1 VKPSNE
7 LLVAYLQLMYKDI
20 MRGAKYIKNNGERFD
35 YIVYEQFMFSI
46 SKEDEN
52 IVRVHVTADNYE
64 EFVLD
69 KECNSLMLDLILLPN
84 K

>member
-1 VKPSNE
+1 
-7 LLVAYLQLMYKDI
+7 MYKDI
-20 MRGAKYIKNNGERFD
+20 MRGAWYIKNSGEKFD
-35 YIVYEQFMFSI
+35 YIVYEKFMFCI
-46 SKEDEN
+46 SKENEN